1 MWWVGRGDVP
11 SAVSVPSLLAFD
23 ALGLACLDGT
33 TRKRHGERD
42 MYDEPQSRTAKAE
55 LNSTDHETVPHSLGG
70 VGRFKAATRRQPGV
84 RLQTRVVC
92 SSRLAYSESN
102 LASHRHHEARTV
114 RIRIL
119 SICLLGTQFK
129 LTFRFLMKLNNETV
143 TVELKNGSVI
153 HGTITGRSLSSIA
166 YTGY

>member
-1 MWWVGRGDVP
+1 MERETCMTSRRAARPRLSSTVQITRP
-11 SAVSVPSLLAFD
+11 
-23 ALGLACLDGT
+23 CLT
-33 TRKRHGERD
+33 
-42 MYDEPQSRTAKAE
+42 QWAE
-55 LNSTDHETVPHSLGG
+55 WEGLGG
-70 VGRFKAATRRQPGV
+70 DSETAGRSPANSRR
-84 RLQTRVVC
+84 LFLEARVQC
-92 SSRLAYSESN
+92 KSN